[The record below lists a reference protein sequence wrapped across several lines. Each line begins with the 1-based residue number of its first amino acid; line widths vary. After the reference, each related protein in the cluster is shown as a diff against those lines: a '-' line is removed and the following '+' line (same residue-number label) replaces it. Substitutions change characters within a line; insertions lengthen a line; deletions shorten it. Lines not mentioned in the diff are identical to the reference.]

1 MPISLTDP
9 VLGLGLAAFALL
21 LLALPLAFW
30 GLSSSLAQS
39 DGRSQ
44 PAGLPQ
50 QPGLAQQPGLP
61 LQAGNSGLVR
71 VLVASANLALTA
83 QLVLRWW
90 QSGHFP
96 ISNLYES
103 LCFLAWACTLTQLL
117 VERSWPSAL
126 VPASA
131 TPMGLGCVAFAS
143 FALPDQLQAAS
154 PLVPALRSSWLVMH
168 VSVIMVSYA
177 ALLVGSLLSLAVLF
191 TGRGQALEVRSS
203 SIGSGGY
210 RQGVMAAST
219 AGGPAPAPALSLQS
233 AVMGVSEQLD
243 SLSYRTITV
252 GFLLLS
258 VGIVSG
264 AVWANEAWGSWWSWD
279 PKETWALICW
289 LVYAAYLHTRL
300 SRGWQG
306 RRPALVAV
314 AGLVVICVCYIGV
327 NLLGIGLHSYGWFFD
342 A

>member
-1 MPISLTDP
+1 LLVNGFLDDP

-21 LLALPLAFW
+21 LLVLPLAFW
-30 GLSSSLAQS
+30 SLSG
-39 DGRSQ
+39 GRS
-44 PAGLPQ
+44 
-50 QPGLAQQPGLP
+50 
-61 LQAGNSGLVR
+61 SGVVR
-71 VLVASANLALTA
+71 MLIAAANLALTA

-90 QSGHFP
+90 DSGHFP

-103 LCFLAWACTLTQLL
+103 LCFLAWACTMTQLL
-117 VERSWPSAL
+117 VERSWPNPL
-126 VPASA
+126 VPAAA
-131 TPMGLGCVAFAS
+131 TPMALGCVAFAS
-143 FALPDQLQAAS
+143 FALPNQLQDAS

-177 ALLVGSLLSLAVLF
+177 ALLVGSLLSVAVLF
-191 TGRGQALEVRSS
+191 TDRDTALELRSN
-203 SIGSGGY
+203 SIGSGGF
-210 RQGVMAAST
+210 RQ
-219 AGGPAPAPALSLQS
+219 ALLSSDGSETMRLSSSQFQI
-233 AVMGVSEQLD
+233 SEQLD

-258 VGIVSG
+258 VGLVSG

-300 SRGWQG
+300 IRGWQG
-306 RRPALVAV
+306 RKPALVAS
-314 AGLVVICVCYIGV
+314 AGLVVIAICYIGV

-342 A
+342 

>member
-1 MPISLTDP
+1 MSDP
-9 VLGLGLAAFALL
+9 VLALGLGAFALL

-30 GLSSSLAQS
+30 SVSSGGQGS
-39 DGRSQ
+39 R
-44 PAGLPQ
+44 
-50 QPGLAQQPGLP
+50 
-61 LQAGNSGLVR
+61 LVR
-71 VLVASANLALTA
+71 LLVASANLALTA

-103 LCFLAWACTLTQLL
+103 LCFLAWASTLTQLL
-117 VERSWPSAL
+117 VERSYPSPVVA
-126 VPASA
+126 AAA
-131 TPMGLGCVAFAS
+131 TPMALGGVAFAS
-143 FALPDQLQAAS
+143 FALPDQLQQAA

-191 TGRGQALEVRSS
+191 TDRDRQLELRSS
-203 SIGSGGY
+203 SIGSGGF
-210 RQGVMAAST
+210 RQAELALG
-219 AGGPAPAPALSLQS
+219 AGGGAGLNLSS
-233 AVMGVSEQLD
+233 ATLSISEQLD

-314 AGLVVICVCYIGV
+314 AGFVVICVCYIGV
-327 NLLGIGLHSYGWFFD
+327 NLLGIGLHSYGWFLS

>member
-1 MPISLTDP
+1 MPALLNDP
-9 VLGLGLAAFALL
+9 VLGLGLTAFALL
-21 LLALPLAFW
+21 LVALPLAFW
-30 GLSSSLAQS
+30 SLSG
-39 DGRSQ
+39 GRLST
-44 PAGLPQ
+44 A
-50 QPGLAQQPGLP
+50 
-61 LQAGNSGLVR
+61 VR
-71 VLVASANLALTA
+71 LLVAGANLCLTA

-90 QSGHFP
+90 ESGHFP

-103 LCFLAWACTLTQLL
+103 LCFLAWGCTLTQLL
-117 VERSWPSAL
+117 VERSWPSPL
-126 VPASA
+126 VPAAA
-131 TPMGLGCVAFAS
+131 TPMALGCVAFAS
-143 FALPDQLQAAS
+143 FALPDRLQEAS

-168 VSVIMVSYA
+168 VSVIMISYA

-191 TGRGQALEVRSS
+191 TDRGNSLELRSS

-210 RQGVMAAST
+210 RQAQLATPQLQLSSVAM
-219 AGGPAPAPALSLQS
+219 PA
-233 AVMGVSEQLD
+233 VEQLD

-258 VGIVSG
+258 VGLVSG

-300 SRGWQG
+300 IRGWQG
-306 RRPALVAV
+306 RKPALVAA
-314 AGLVVICVCYIGV
+314 AGLVVIVVCYIGV

-342 A
+342 S

>member
-1 MPISLTDP
+1 MLSLPFDLVT
-9 VLGLGLAAFALL
+9 GLGFGAFVLL
-21 LLALPLAFW
+21 LLALPIAFW
-30 GLSSSLAQS
+30 SASAAKRMGVVQL
-39 DGRSQ
+39 
-44 PAGLPQ
+44 
-50 QPGLAQQPGLP
+50 
-61 LQAGNSGLVR
+61 
-71 VLVASANLALTA
+71 LVALANLLLTA

-90 QSGHFP
+90 ESGHFP

-103 LCFLAWACTLTQLL
+103 LCFLAWAYTLTQLL
-117 VERSWPSAL
+117 VERTWPSPI
-126 VPASA
+126 VPAAA
-131 TPMGLGCVAFAS
+131 TPMGLGCIAFAS
-143 FALPDQLQAAS
+143 FALPDQLQTSA

-191 TGRGQALEVRSS
+191 TDRGEALELRSS

-210 RQGVMAAST
+210 RKAVAAGDSGV
-219 AGGPAPAPALSLQS
+219 LQLQS
-233 AVMGVSEQLD
+233 VQLSTNEQLD

-252 GFLLLS
+252 GFLMLT

-264 AVWANEAWGSWWSWD
+264 AVWANEAWGSYWSWD

-314 AGLVVICVCYIGV
+314 VGLVVIAVCYIGV
-327 NLLGIGLHSYGWFFD
+327 NLLGIGLHSYGWFFS
-342 A
+342 

>member
-1 MPISLTDP
+1 MLAAVNDP
-9 VLGLGLAAFALL
+9 VLALGLLAFGLL
-21 LLALPLAFW
+21 LVALPLAFW
-30 GLSSSLAQS
+30 SVSGQAT
-39 DGRSQ
+39 RSVTV
-44 PAGLPQ
+44 
-50 QPGLAQQPGLP
+50 
-61 LQAGNSGLVR
+61 VR
-71 VLVASANLALTA
+71 LLVAAANLSLTA
-83 QLVLRWW
+83 QLTLRWW
-90 QSGHFP
+90 ESGHFP

-117 VERSWPSAL
+117 VERSWPSPL
-126 VPASA
+126 VPAAA
-131 TPMGLGCVAFAS
+131 TPMGLGCLAFAS
-143 FALPDQLQAAS
+143 FALPDRLQQAA

-191 TGRGQALEVRSS
+191 TDRDQALQLRSS
-203 SIGSGGY
+203 SIGSGGF
-210 RQGVMAAST
+210 RQAKLATS
-219 AGGPAPAPALSLQS
+219 GGDLQLSS
-233 AVMGVSEQLD
+233 VAIGINEQLD

-258 VGIVSG
+258 VGLVSG

-314 AGLVVICVCYIGV
+314 AGLVVIVVCYIGV
-327 NLLGIGLHSYGWFFD
+327 NLLGIGLHSYGWFLG

>member
-1 MPISLTDP
+1 MLSLPFDLVT
-9 VLGLGLAAFALL
+9 GLGFGAFVLL
-21 LLALPLAFW
+21 LLTLPIAFW
-30 GLSSSLAQS
+30 SASAAKRMGVVQL
-39 DGRSQ
+39 
-44 PAGLPQ
+44 
-50 QPGLAQQPGLP
+50 
-61 LQAGNSGLVR
+61 
-71 VLVASANLALTA
+71 LVALANLLLTA

-90 QSGHFP
+90 ESGHFP

-117 VERSWPSAL
+117 VERTWPSPI
-126 VPASA
+126 VPAAA
-131 TPMGLGCVAFAS
+131 TPMGLGCIAFAS
-143 FALPDQLQAAS
+143 FALPDQLQTSA

-191 TGRGQALEVRSS
+191 TDRGEALELRSS

-210 RQGVMAAST
+210 RKAVAAGDSGV
-219 AGGPAPAPALSLQS
+219 LQLQS
-233 AVMGVSEQLD
+233 VQLSTNEQLD

-252 GFLLLS
+252 GFLMLT

-264 AVWANEAWGSWWSWD
+264 AVWANEAWGSYWSWD

-314 AGLVVICVCYIGV
+314 VGLVVIAVCYIGV
-327 NLLGIGLHSYGWFFD
+327 NLLGIGLHSYGWFFS
-342 A
+342 

>member
-1 MPISLTDP
+1 MLPDP
-9 VLGLGLAAFALL
+9 VIALGLTAFALL
-21 LLALPLAFW
+21 LLVLPLAFW
-30 GLSSSLAQS
+30 ALSGGHSSKA
-39 DGRSQ
+39 
-44 PAGLPQ
+44 
-50 QPGLAQQPGLP
+50 
-61 LQAGNSGLVR
+61 VR
-71 VLVASANLALTA
+71 LLVAAANLCLTA

-90 QSGHFP
+90 DSGHFP

-117 VERSWPSAL
+117 VERNWPSPL
-126 VPASA
+126 VPAAA
-131 TPMGLGCVAFAS
+131 TPMALGCVAFAS
-143 FALPDQLQAAS
+143 FALPDRLQEAS

-191 TGRGQALEVRSS
+191 TDRGNSLELRSS

-210 RQGVMAAST
+210 RQATLVTAADGSGSGV
-219 AGGPAPAPALSLQS
+219 APLQLSS
-233 AVMGVSEQLD
+233 VAMPVVEQLD

-258 VGIVSG
+258 VGLVSG

-300 SRGWQG
+300 IRGWQG
-306 RRPALVAV
+306 RKPALVAA
-314 AGLVVICVCYIGV
+314 AGVVVIAVCYIGV

-342 A
+342 S

>member
-1 MPISLTDP
+1 MPSLPFDLVT
-9 VLGLGLAAFALL
+9 GLGFGAFVLL
-21 LLALPLAFW
+21 LLALQIAFW
-30 GLSSSLAQS
+30 SVSAAQRT
-39 DGRSQ
+39 GVVQ
-44 PAGLPQ
+44 L
-50 QPGLAQQPGLP
+50 
-61 LQAGNSGLVR
+61 
-71 VLVASANLALTA
+71 LVAVANLLLTA

-90 QSGHFP
+90 ESGHFP

-117 VERSWPSAL
+117 VERTWPSPIVA
-126 VPASA
+126 AAA
-131 TPMGLGCVAFAS
+131 TPMGLGCIAFAS
-143 FALPDQLQAAS
+143 FALPDQLQTSA

-191 TGRGQALEVRSS
+191 TDRGEALELRSS

-210 RQGVMAAST
+210 RKAVATTEAGVIQLESVQLST
-219 AGGPAPAPALSLQS
+219 N
-233 AVMGVSEQLD
+233 EQLD

-252 GFLLLS
+252 GFLMLT

-264 AVWANEAWGSWWSWD
+264 AVWANEAWGSYWSWD

-314 AGLVVICVCYIGV
+314 VGLVVIAVCYIGV
-327 NLLGIGLHSYGWFFD
+327 NLLGIGLHSYGWFLGD
-342 A
+342 

>member
-1 MPISLTDP
+1 MESLPVPALLNDP
-9 VLGLGLAAFALL
+9 VLGLGLTAFALL
-21 LLALPLAFW
+21 LVALPLAFW
-30 GLSSSLAQS
+30 SLSG
-39 DGRSQ
+39 GRSST
-44 PAGLPQ
+44 A
-50 QPGLAQQPGLP
+50 
-61 LQAGNSGLVR
+61 VR
-71 VLVASANLALTA
+71 LLVAGANLCLTA

-90 QSGHFP
+90 ESGHFP

-103 LCFLAWACTLTQLL
+103 LCFLAWGCTLTQLL
-117 VERSWPSAL
+117 VERSWPSPL
-126 VPASA
+126 VPAAA
-131 TPMGLGCVAFAS
+131 TPMALGCVAFAS
-143 FALPDQLQAAS
+143 FALPDRLQEAS

-168 VSVIMVSYA
+168 VSVIMISYA

-191 TGRGQALEVRSS
+191 TDRGNSMELRSS

-210 RQGVMAAST
+210 RQAQLATPQLQLSSVAM
-219 AGGPAPAPALSLQS
+219 PA
-233 AVMGVSEQLD
+233 VEQLD

-258 VGIVSG
+258 VGLVSG

-300 SRGWQG
+300 IRGWQG
-306 RRPALVAV
+306 RKPALVAA
-314 AGLVVICVCYIGV
+314 AGLVVIVVCYIGV

-342 A
+342 S

>member
-1 MPISLTDP
+1 MQSLPFDLVT
-9 VLGLGLAAFALL
+9 GLGFGAFLLL

-30 GLSSSLAQS
+30 AVSSKARTGIVQL
-39 DGRSQ
+39 
-44 PAGLPQ
+44 
-50 QPGLAQQPGLP
+50 
-61 LQAGNSGLVR
+61 
-71 VLVASANLALTA
+71 LVALANLLLTA

-90 QSGHFP
+90 ESGHLISNGHFP

-117 VERSWPSAL
+117 VERSWPSPIVA
-126 VPASA
+126 AAA
-131 TPMGLGCVAFAS
+131 TPMGLGCIAFAS
-143 FALPDQLQAAS
+143 FALPDQLQSAA

-177 ALLVGSLLSLAVLF
+177 ALLVGSLLSFAVLV
-191 TGRGQALEVRSS
+191 TDRGEALELRSS
-203 SIGSGGY
+203 SIGSGGF
-210 RQGVMAAST
+210 RQSVAATEGGV
-219 AGGPAPAPALSLQS
+219 LQLQS
-233 AVMGVSEQLD
+233 VQLSTTEQLD

-252 GFLLLS
+252 GFLMLT

-264 AVWANEAWGSWWSWD
+264 AVWANEAWGSYWSWD

-314 AGLVVICVCYIGV
+314 VGLVVIAVCYIGV
-327 NLLGIGLHSYGWFFD
+327 NLLGIGLHSYG
-342 A
+342 

>member
-1 MPISLTDP
+1 MNDP
-9 VLGLGLAAFALL
+9 VLSLGLLAFALL
-21 LLALPLAFW
+21 LVALPLAFW
-30 GLSSSLAQS
+30 SLSG
-39 DGRSQ
+39 GRS
-44 PAGLPQ
+44 
-50 QPGLAQQPGLP
+50 
-61 LQAGNSGLVR
+61 NSLVR
-71 VLVASANLALTA
+71 LMVAAANLSLTA
-83 QLVLRWW
+83 QLTLRWW
-90 QSGHFP
+90 ESGHFP

-117 VERSWPSAL
+117 VERSWPSPL
-126 VPASA
+126 VPAAA
-131 TPMGLGCVAFAS
+131 TPMGLGCLAFAS
-143 FALPDQLQAAS
+143 FALPDRLQEAS

-177 ALLVGSLLSLAVLF
+177 ALLVGSLLSVAVLF
-191 TGRGQALEVRSS
+191 TDRGQDLQLRSS

-210 RQGVMAAST
+210 RQAKL
-219 AGGPAPAPALSLQS
+219 AGAGDAGNLQLSS
-233 AVMGVSEQLD
+233 VSIGVSEQLD
-243 SLSYRTITV
+243 SLSYRTISV

-258 VGIVSG
+258 VGLVSG

-289 LVYAAYLHTRL
+289 LVYAAYLHSRL

-314 AGLVVICVCYIGV
+314 AGLLVIVVCYIGV
-327 NLLGIGLHSYGWFFD
+327 NLLGIGLHSYGWFLG

>member
-1 MPISLTDP
+1 MNDP
-9 VLGLGLAAFALL
+9 VLSLGLLAFALL

-30 GLSSSLAQS
+30 GLSG
-39 DGRSQ
+39 GRSSS
-44 PAGLPQ
+44 A
-50 QPGLAQQPGLP
+50 
-61 LQAGNSGLVR
+61 VR
-71 VLVASANLALTA
+71 LLVAAANLSLTA
-83 QLVLRWW
+83 QLTLRWW
-90 QSGHFP
+90 ESGHFP

-117 VERSWPSAL
+117 VERSWPSPL
-126 VPASA
+126 VPAAA
-131 TPMGLGCVAFAS
+131 TPMGLGCLAFAS
-143 FALPDQLQAAS
+143 FALPDRLQEAS

-177 ALLVGSLLSLAVLF
+177 ALLVGSLLSVAVLF
-191 TGRGQALEVRSS
+191 TDRGQDLQLRSS

-210 RQGVMAAST
+210 RQAKL
-219 AGGPAPAPALSLQS
+219 AGEAGELRLSS
-233 AVMGVSEQLD
+233 VSIGVSEQLD

-258 VGIVSG
+258 VGLVSG

-289 LVYAAYLHTRL
+289 LVYAAYLHSRL

-306 RRPALVAV
+306 RRPALVAA
-314 AGLVVICVCYIGV
+314 AGLVVIVVCYIGV
-327 NLLGIGLHSYGWFFD
+327 NLLGIGLHSYGWFLG

>member
-1 MPISLTDP
+1 MTDP
-9 VLGLGLAAFALL
+9 VLALGLAAFVLL
-21 LLALPLAFW
+21 LLALPLSFW
-30 GLSSSLAQS
+30 SVSG
-39 DGRSQ
+39 
-44 PAGLPQ
+44 AGQ
-50 QPGLAQQPGLP
+50 G
-61 LQAGNSGLVR
+61 STVVR
-71 VLVASANLALTA
+71 LLVATANLALTA

-117 VERSWPSAL
+117 VERTYRSPL
-126 VPASA
+126 VAASA

-143 FALPDQLQAAS
+143 FALPDQLQQAA

-177 ALLVGSLLSLAVLF
+177 ALLVGSLLSMAVLF
-191 TGRGQALEVRSS
+191 TDRGQALELRSS
-203 SIGSGGY
+203 SIGSGGF
-210 RQGVMAAST
+210 RQARLAAD
-219 AGGPAPAPALSLQS
+219 GAPADLSLSSAALSL
-233 AVMGVSEQLD
+233 SEQLD

-314 AGLVVICVCYIGV
+314 AGFVVICVCYIGV
-327 NLLGIGLHSYGWFFD
+327 NLLGIGLHSYGWFFS
-342 A
+342 